1 MGDDANDVVP
11 DGVVTT
17 TEDPL
22 GENEETSTSP
32 NEDDTTNPSTDG
44 TATPMDPTDI
54 DSPDGE
60 VEEPSEPALPKPED
74 LTGDAEEMR
83 YVGWNI
89 PKECNKLEVGSI
101 VAMFC
106 PDLRYLMNTQQ
117 VIDESFSS
125 SENYMETNP
134 EQFVN
139 LSDPPVYSLSKESE
153 HASDLILVM
162 DIKVGSVSDIYRL
175 SAAEENS
182 EEKFVMTKLFRMRI

>member
-1 MGDDANDVVP
+1 MGDDANDVDP
-11 DGVVTT
+11 DGVVRTT
-17 TEDPL
+17 DDPVD
-22 GENEETSTSP
+22 ENEETSTSP
-32 NEDDTTNPSTDG
+32 NGDDTTNPGTDD
-44 TATPMDPTDI
+44 TTTPTDPTDI

-60 VEEPSEPALPKPED
+60 EEPSEPVEPKPED

-83 YVGWNI
+83 YVGWKI

-101 VAMFC
+101 VALFC

-117 VIDESFSS
+117 VIDESFAS

-134 EQFVN
+134 EQFAK
-139 LSDPPVYSLSKESE
+139 LSNPPVYSLSKESE
-153 HASDLILVM
+153 HTSDLILVM
-162 DIKVGSVSDIYRL
+162 EEKVGSVSDIYRL

>member
-1 MGDDANDVVP
+1 MGDDANDVDP
-11 DGVVTT
+11 GSVVTT

-22 GENEETSTSP
+22 DENEETSTSP
-32 NEDDTTNPSTDG
+32 NGDDTTNPSTDD
-44 TATPMDPTDI
+44 TTTPTDPTDI

-60 VEEPSEPALPKPED
+60 EEPSEPVVAKPED

-83 YVGWNI
+83 YVGWHI

-117 VIDESFSS
+117 VIDESFAS

-134 EQFVN
+134 DQFVN
-139 LSDPPVYSLSKESE
+139 LSNPPVYSLSKESE
-153 HASDLILVM
+153 HTGDLILVM
-162 DIKVGSVSDIYRL
+162 EEKVGSVSDIYRL